1 MVDCSHA
8 NSYKDHTR
16 QGEVLD
22 NIIDQLIADSDSIT
36 GVMIESNLNA
46 GNQNIPKNLN
56 QLKYGISITDKC
68 VDWETTVEM
77 LTRAHSRLAQR

>member
-8 NSYKDHTR
+8 NSYIVLYR

-22 NIIDQLIADSDSIT
+22 NIVGQLIAEPGSIA
-36 GVMIESNLNA
+36 GVMIESNLNP
-46 GNQNIPKNLN
+46 GNQSIPKDLK
-56 QLKYGISITDKC
+56 QLKYGVSITDKC

-77 LTRAHSRLAQR
+77 LTRAHSKLGQR